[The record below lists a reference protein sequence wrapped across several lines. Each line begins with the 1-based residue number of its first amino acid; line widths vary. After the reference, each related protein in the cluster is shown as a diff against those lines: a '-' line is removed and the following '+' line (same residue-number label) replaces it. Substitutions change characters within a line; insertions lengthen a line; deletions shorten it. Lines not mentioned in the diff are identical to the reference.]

1 MKNNTISTKI
11 SSSWRNYKV
20 ETTEVKHLENIKQD
34 SKNVEEVVVAPKVAP
49 KSVVPSPKGVA
60 KPPRATE
67 LQNNYKKLQEKL
79 DKQTVSKDIDTEIM
93 YKRDYDAVDD
103 KRLDELL
110 DSDNEHDRIKRK
122 AIIQFKGT
130 MGLCRNLNPAA
141 PSKFDLDTKGSRRLA
156 TDFARV
162 ISKVAEDNS
171 GDIVEGS
178 QMWDM
183 DKLMYRTLDNRSL
196 THCKSKQELESLLLI
211 LDSSP
216 SCSSYAKTYSQIAT
230 VAANHDDI
238 DMYNAP
244 NARIMYK
251 YNARKKEF
259 VQCWTPE
266 DIIVGAHK
274 WTYFKNRTI
283 LFFGDSDGIRVVKY
297 ASLTNTIHWF
307 TPYDTKYA
315 KEIIYNRHHG
325 EGNVKNISIYP
336 NVHDVE
342 SFIKAV
348 KHMK

>member
-11 SSSWRNYKV
+11 SSSWRNY
-20 ETTEVKHLENIKQD
+20 
-34 SKNVEEVVVAPKVAP
+34 EVVTTKIESIDRTPQNSKDTEKVVVKPKVAAN
-49 KSVVPSPKGVA
+49 SVVPSPKGVA
-60 KPPRATE
+60 KPPRASE

-79 DKQTVSKDIDTEIM
+79 DKQSVSKDLDTQIM
-93 YKRDYDAVDD
+93 YSKDYGEVED
-103 KRLDELL
+103 KRLDELM
-110 DSDNEHDRIKRK
+110 DTDRVKRQ
-122 AIIQFKGT
+122 AIIQFKST
-130 MGLCRNLNPAA
+130 MQLCKNINPA
-141 PSKFDLDTKGSRRLA
+141 PPNKFDLDTKGSRRLA

-216 SCSSYAKTYSQIAT
+216 SCSEYARTYSQIAT

-266 DIIVGAHK
+266 DVINGAHK

-283 LFFGDSDGIRVVKY
+283 LFFGDSDGINVVKRG
-297 ASLTNTIHWF
+297 SLTNTIHWF
-307 TPYDTKYA
+307 TPYDAKYA
-315 KEIIYNRHHG
+315 ELCIRDSRSEYCNP
-325 EGNVKNISIYP
+325 KNISIYP
-336 NVHDVE
+336 SVYDVE